1 MTPHHRMAWMAALAV
16 ALGTGVCAAQA
27 APGAIGAARPSIDAR
42 YAAAARTATGTRDPY
57 TDGMRTISDQRDP
70 FTDGSR
76 SLSAPRDPYSE
87 GGN

>member
-1 MTPHHRMAWMAALAV
+1 MTPHHRIPMAALAA

-27 APGAIGAARPSIDAR
+27 ALARSGGPSVDRRPLRRRSAERHRHAR
-42 YAAAARTATGTRDPY
+42 PY
-57 TDGMRTISDQRDP
+57 TDGMRTISDLRDP

-76 SLSAPRDPYSE
+76 SSSAPRDPYSE